1 MKKKYLISLI
11 ISFILF
17 IALTIFI
24 IVNNNLTFEYN
35 IFKFINGNNSLYT
48 FFRIITELGEWYSY
62 VVIVILIFI
71 FKRKYSYVLTASI
84 LASTLLN
91 NALKLLFMRERPT
104 WKLYSPHGYSYPS
117 GHAMSSLA
125 FYGLIIYLIIKY
137 YKGKGKKIIIGL
149 ISLLIFII
157 GISRIY
163 LGVHYFTD
171 VIGAYLFDIG
181 YLIIFITLIEN
192 KQLIKE

>member
-1 MKKKYLISLI
+1 MKKKYLITLI
-11 ISFILF
+11 ISIILF
-17 IALTIFI
+17 IALTVFVK
-24 IVNNNLTFEYN
+24 VNNNVNFEYN
-35 IFKFINGNNSLYT
+35 IFKFINGNNSLYS
-48 FFRIITELGEWYSY
+48 FFRVITELGEWYSY
-62 VVIVILIFI
+62 VVITILIFI

-91 NALKLLFMRERPT
+91 NALKLALMRDRPI
-104 WKLYSPHGYSYPS
+104 WKLYSPIGYSYPS

-171 VIGAYLFDIG
+171 VIGAYLFDVG